1 MRKALP
7 FLLAAMGLFQG
18 SAKAD
23 VIEASSTTMLYAGQ
37 QPRDGVPGQKPTL
50 VTVTPAYEILT
61 VSAREIRNPLAD
73 HLEVVLSTWG
83 SYDFADLRWD
93 NGTGSKLT
101 GDVTTGYVK
110 GELFKRHLVLQV
122 GREYVALGS
131 ARMVQIDGG
140 SAVLVLPYGF
150 AVSGY
155 AGSPVSQR
163 FQSRGAT
170 VSWNPEGGDLAY
182 GGRVSWTLPISGG
195 PGRGLEL
202 GASTAVVK
210 DGKDFAREDVGVD
223 LRLQPVA
230 QVVLTGFGVVSL
242 AEKNR
247 LAEANLLLT
256 WTPLRTLHLSAD
268 YRRVAPD
275 LFLPRTSILSVF
287 SDTERTAVGGGVSY
301 DVNRA
306 LTLVLDGHVDLQPTS
321 KDLSNG
327 TYTGYDASARAAWH
341 SRTASAG
348 IEASYLDAQENG
360 YVGLRLYGRKD
371 AGPAFIAADLL
382 GHLFREAINAEKQ
395 AVTATLTGGYELGA
409 GWSAVLAGRAGVT
422 VFMERQYDLM
432 AKLVYSPTQRVREV
446 R

>member
-1 MRKALP
+1 MRKVMPVLLGALC
-7 FLLAAMGLFQG
+7 LLAGPAR
-18 SAKAD
+18 AD
-23 VIEASSTTMLYAGQ
+23 VVEASSTTMLLAGQ
-37 QPRDGVPGQKPTL
+37 QTRGGAPGQTPSL
-50 VTVTPAYEILT
+50 ATVVPAYEILT
-61 VSAREIRNPLAD
+61 LSARDIGNPVAD

-83 SYDFADLRWD
+83 SYDFSDLRWD

-230 QVVLTGFGVVSL
+230 QVVLTGFGVWSL

-247 LAEANLLLT
+247 LAEATVLVT
-256 WTPLRTLHLSAD
+256 WTPQRKLHLTAD
-268 YRRVAPD
+268 FQQVAPD

-287 SDTERTAVGGGVSY
+287 SDTERTAIGGGVSY

-321 KDLSNG
+321 KDLSG
-327 TYTGYDASARAAWH
+327 TYTGYDLTARAAWH
-341 SRTASAG
+341 ARGSSAG
-348 IEASYLDAQENG
+348 AEVGLLDASENG
-360 YVGLRLYGRKD
+360 YFSARLYGRRD
-371 AGPAFIAADLL
+371 FGPAFLAADVLA
-382 GHLFREAINAEKQ
+382 HFFRESINAEKQ
-395 AVTATLTGGYELGA
+395 AFTGVLTGGYELGG
-409 GWSAVLAGRAGVT
+409 GWAAVLAGRAGVT
-422 VFMERQYDLM
+422 VFMERQYELL
-432 AKLVYSPTQRVREV
+432 AKLVYNQTYSVREV